1 MDKGIL
7 MYPATWH
14 LLMFMI
20 HKRIPAA
27 KKTCEHSVRFNSRA
41 SKGGNKYF
49 NTLIAERISG
59 TSKPQ
64 TRLQLIVFALSYLL
78 CV

>member
-1 MDKGIL
+1 

-27 KKTCEHSVRFNSRA
+27 ELNVFVKSNKNQHGLNHRNLRWVRLVIIIH
-41 SKGGNKYF
+41 KGIKN
-49 NTLIAERISG
+49 LV
-59 TSKPQ
+59 Q
-64 TRLQLIVFALSYLL
+64 
-78 CV
+78 

>member
-1 MDKGIL
+1 

-27 KKTCEHSVRFNSRA
+27 ELNVFVKSNKNQRGLNHRNLRWVRLVIIIH
-41 SKGGNKYF
+41 KGIKN
-49 NTLIAERISG
+49 LV
-59 TSKPQ
+59 Q
-64 TRLQLIVFALSYLL
+64 
-78 CV
+78 